1 MEPNRKT
8 SQESTR
14 APGGFISLV
23 CGGAGFVGSHLC
35 DRLLEEGHRV
45 ISLDNCSTGRAKNVE
60 HLLSNVRFDS
70 VDHDLSRPVD
80 LRSLR
85 TSKGGSVGEI
95 IEQGDSTLHV
105 WHLASPASPVDYLAR
120 PIETLQVGSL
130 GTSQALEWARAAGG
144 RFLLASTS
152 EVYGDPQVSPQPES
166 YWGNVNPVGPR
177 SVYDEAK
184 RYAEALTMAY
194 FRAHDL
200 PVRIARI
207 FNTYGERMR
216 HDDGR
221 ALPNFMMQALQDKPL
236 TVYGDGSQTRSFC
249 YVSDLIEG
257 LVRLMESEISDPVN
271 IGNPDEIP
279 VSKLAGEIIELTGSS
294 SAIVYEPL
302 PQDDP
307 LRRRP
312 DITRAKELLGW
323 TPQIS
328 RRSGLKRV
336 VEYFRAEV
344 EALCAR

>member
-70 VDHDLSRPVD
+70 VDHDLSRSVD

-194 FRAHDL
+194 FRAHGL

>member
-70 VDHDLSRPVD
+70 VDHDLSRSVD

-194 FRAHDL
+194 FRAHGL

-257 LVRLMESEISDPVN
+257 LVRLMESEISDPIN